1 MKKAYVKVKP
11 KSTKKSSGYIY
22 IVAAVLSAVLC
33 AVVFSFVLK
42 PDLDMK
48 DDVKIDLTEVTPE
61 EIAQVSE
68 PIEIVVPQKTEIAQ
82 APPEKEVVAPKAE
95 EAEQVASLGGNLKFL
110 VPAKGEII
118 NEYSGTKPVKSKTT
132 GDWQVH
138 SGIDIKAPM
147 GSDVVCPADGV
158 VILCENNKL
167 TGQTVAIEHSGGF
180 VSTLYNMQ
188 DIHVNNGQKLKEGDV
203 IGTVGNSALKE
214 SAEEPHVH
222 FELKKNGS
230 YVNPKDFMK

>member
-11 KSTKKSSGYIY
+11 KSAKKSSGYIY

-33 AVVFSFVLK
+33 AVIFSFVLK
-42 PDLDMK
+42 PDLDMTK
-48 DDVKIDLTEVTPE
+48 DVKIDLTEVTPE

-68 PIEIVVPQKTEIAQ
+68 PVEIVVPQETEVE
-82 APPEKEVVAPKAE
+82 PPVPQKEVEEPDKE
-95 EAEQVASLGGNLKFL
+95 EAEQVAGFGKNVRFL
-110 VPAKGEII
+110 LPVNGKII

-147 GSDVVCPADGV
+147 GSDVLCPADGT

-167 TGQTVAIEHSGGF
+167 TGQTVAIEHGGGF

-188 DIHVNNGQKLKEGDV
+188 DIRVDNGQKLKEGDV

-214 SAEEPHVH
+214 SAEDPHVH